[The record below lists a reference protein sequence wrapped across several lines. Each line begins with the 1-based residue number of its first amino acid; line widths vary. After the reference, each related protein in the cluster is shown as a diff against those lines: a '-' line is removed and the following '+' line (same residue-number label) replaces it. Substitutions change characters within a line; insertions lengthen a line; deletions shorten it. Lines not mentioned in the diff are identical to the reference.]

1 MGILELGQKY
11 GRQNSRQVVNAAIRA
26 ELPGGAEVVALMK
39 KYGDLFVVAQTK
51 PGAFSETEKSL
62 VGQMLNDLQR
72 VRDVMGDEIAR
83 RYGLKP
89 KLPPQQKNGAT
100 SDAGR

>member
-1 MGILELGQKY
+1 MSIRDLTQKY
-11 GRQNSRQVVNAAIRA
+11 KRQKSRQAVNAAIRE

-39 KYGDLFVVAQTK
+39 KYGDLFIVAQTK
-51 PGAFSETEKSL
+51 PGGFSETEKPL
-62 VGQMLNDLQR
+62 IGQMLNDLQR
-72 VRDVMGDEIAR
+72 VRNVMGDEIAR

-89 KLPPQQKNGAT
+89 KLPAQRKNGAT